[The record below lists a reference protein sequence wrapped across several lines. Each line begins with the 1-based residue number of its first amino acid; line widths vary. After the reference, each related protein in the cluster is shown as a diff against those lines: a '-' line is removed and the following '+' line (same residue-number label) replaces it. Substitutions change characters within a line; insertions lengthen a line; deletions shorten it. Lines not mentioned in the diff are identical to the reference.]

1 MRQSCAEFRFYEELN
16 DFLPIEERKQ
26 TIVYRFEGAPGI
38 KDPIESIGVPH
49 TEVELIIVNGRS
61 VGFDYKLRNH
71 DRVAV
76 YPVFESF
83 DVTPLVRLR
92 EQSMRKCH
100 FVVDVNLGKLAR
112 WLRLLGFD
120 TLYRNDYSDAELAA
134 VSVAQKRILLTRD
147 RFLLRQK
154 IITHAYWVRAHD
166 PDQQILEVL
175 TRFDLYNQ
183 VVPFKRC
190 LRCNGAINEV
200 EKSEIAD
207 QLKPLTRRY
216 YKRFYRCDACK
227 KIYWRGPHYEEML
240 RKLCDLARENDHFH
254 APSV

>member
-1 MRQSCAEFRFYEELN
+1 MQKHSADFRFYEELN
-16 DFLPIEERKQ
+16 DFLPTEKRKQ
-26 TIVYRFEGAPGI
+26 TIEYQFFGTPGI
-38 KDPIESIGVPH
+38 KDPIESLGIPH
-49 TEVELIIVNGRS
+49 TEVELIIVNGSS
-61 VGFDYKLRNH
+61 VGFDYQLRNN

-92 EQSMRKCH
+92 EHTLRKTR

-120 TLYRNDYSDAELAA
+120 TLYRNDYSDTELTRI
-134 VSVAQKRILLTRD
+134 SVEEKRILLTRD
-147 RFLLRQK
+147 RFLLRRK

-166 PDQQILEVL
+166 PDEQIAEVL
-175 TRFDLYNQ
+175 KRFDLSAQ

-190 LRCNGAINEV
+190 LECNGPIRDV
-200 EKSEIAD
+200 EKSDIAD

-216 YKRFYRCDACK
+216 YSRFYRCETCGK
-227 KIYWRGPHYEEML
+227 VYWRGPHYEKML
-240 RKLCDLARENDHFH
+240 LKLDNLLLTE
-254 APSV
+254 

>member
-1 MRQSCAEFRFYEELN
+1 MQKHSADFRFYEELN
-16 DFLPIEERKQ
+16 DFLPTEKRKQ
-26 TIVYRFEGAPGI
+26 TIVYQFFGTPGI
-38 KDPIESIGVPH
+38 KDPIESLGIPH

-61 VGFDYKLRNH
+61 VGFDYQLRDN

-76 YPVFESF
+76 YPVFESL

-92 EQSMRKCH
+92 ERPLRKSR

-120 TLYRNDYSDAELAA
+120 TLYRNDYSDAELAGI
-134 VSVAQKRILLTRD
+134 SVEQRRILLTRD
-147 RFLLRQK
+147 RFVLRRK

-166 PDQQILEVL
+166 PDEQIAEILK
-175 TRFDLYNQ
+175 RFDLSAQ

-190 LRCNGAINEV
+190 LECNGLIREV

-216 YKRFYRCDACK
+216 YNRFYRCKACGK
-227 KIYWRGPHYEEML
+227 VYWRGPHYEKMVL
-240 RKLCDLARENDHFH
+240 KLECLG
-254 APSV
+254 VV

>member
-1 MRQSCAEFRFYEELN
+1 MQKHSAEFRFYEELN
-16 DFLPIEERKQ
+16 DFLTSAKRKQ
-26 TIVYRFEGAPGI
+26 TIVYQFFGAPGI
-38 KDPIESIGVPH
+38 KDPIESLGIPH

-61 VGFDYKLRNH
+61 VGFDYQLRDN

-92 EQSMRKCH
+92 ERPLRKTR

-120 TLYRNDYSDAELAA
+120 TLYRNDYSDAELTAI
-134 VSVAQKRILLTRD
+134 SVEKRRILLTRD
-147 RFLLRQK
+147 RFLLRRK

-166 PDQQILEVL
+166 PDEQIAEVL
-175 TRFDLYNQ
+175 KRFDLTAQ

-190 LRCNGAINEV
+190 LECNGVIAEV
-200 EKSEIAD
+200 EKSDIAD
-207 QLKPLTRRY
+207 QLKPLTKRY
-216 YKRFYRCDACK
+216 YNRFYRCETCGK
-227 KIYWRGPHYEEML
+227 VYWRGPHYEKML
-240 RKLCDLARENDHFH
+240 LKLDNLLLTE
-254 APSV
+254 

>member
-1 MRQSCAEFRFYEELN
+1 MQKHSADFRFYEELN
-16 DFLPIEERKQ
+16 DFLPTEKRKQ
-26 TIVYRFEGAPGI
+26 TIVYQFFGTPGI
-38 KDPIESIGVPH
+38 KDPIESLGIPH

-61 VGFDYKLRNH
+61 VGFDYQLRDN

-76 YPVFESF
+76 YPVFESL

-92 EQSMRKCH
+92 ERPLRKSR

-120 TLYRNDYSDAELAA
+120 TLYRNDYSDAELAGI
-134 VSVAQKRILLTRD
+134 SVEQRRILLTRD
-147 RFLLRQK
+147 RFVLRRK

-166 PDQQILEVL
+166 PDEQIAEILK
-175 TRFDLYNQ
+175 RFDLSAQ

-190 LRCNGAINEV
+190 LECNGLIREV

-216 YKRFYRCDACK
+216 YNRFYRCEACGK
-227 KIYWRGPHYEEML
+227 VCWRGPHYEKML
-240 RKLCDLARENDHFH
+240 LKLKCLIADE
-254 APSV
+254 

>member
-1 MRQSCAEFRFYEELN
+1 MRKNTAKFRFYEELN
-16 DFLPIEERKQ
+16 DFLPVEKRKQ
-26 TIVYRFEGAPGI
+26 TVVYRFDYAPGV
-38 KDPIESIGVPH
+38 KDPIESIGIPH

-61 VGFDYKLRNH
+61 VGFDYQLRNH

-76 YPVFESF
+76 YPVFETF

-92 EQSMRKCH
+92 DRPLRKSR
-100 FVVDVNLGKLAR
+100 FVIDVNLGKLAR

-120 TLYRNDYSDAELAA
+120 ALYRNDYSDAQLARI
-134 VSVAQKRILLTRD
+134 SVAHGRILLTRD

-166 PDQQILEVL
+166 PDQQILEFIK
-175 TRFDLYNQ
+175 RFDFSAQ
-183 VVPFKRC
+183 VAPFKRC
-190 LRCNGAINEV
+190 LACNGVIMPV

-207 QLKPLTRRY
+207 QLKPLTKRY
-216 YKRFYRCDACK
+216 YDRFYRCDACN

-240 RKLCDLARENDHFH
+240 RKLEMLQKDE
-254 APSV
+254 